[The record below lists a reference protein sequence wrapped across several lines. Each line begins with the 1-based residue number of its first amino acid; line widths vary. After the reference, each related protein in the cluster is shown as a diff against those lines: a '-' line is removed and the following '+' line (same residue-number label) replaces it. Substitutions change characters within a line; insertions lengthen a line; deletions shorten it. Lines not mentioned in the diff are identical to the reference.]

1 MRDGEGFPRQQRGP
15 SIPPSSQ
22 HSTFPTHWPP
32 TYLVT
37 NWLSIS
43 LSVLIRATGNW
54 LLHPTWG
61 WELKASESL
70 VTLVLMWGHCIVTSV
85 RTVARRWPWRS
96 PDWYLIVVIVI
107 SLKALCPSSPP
118 SDHRLTHRNKSFVN
132 VDPVNQHPILHLESK
147 ERLTGNLQL
156 YLVLAPEVVI
166 TKQQINFLSSPDFP
180 RALDVSQ
187 SFLVFS
193 SHTQRQGVT
202 KPGQTNLC
210 SGMWFH
216 VIFCLGNFST
226 CHVVT
231 VTSSRLKSTIF
242 WRVEWNVLNQHKK
255 KIE

>member
-1 MRDGEGFPRQQRGP
+1 MCAWCIICSYEGWGGFPKAAEGA
-15 SIPPSSQ
+15 INPPIQ
-22 HSTFPTHWPP
+22 PTHSTFPTPP

-96 PDWYLIVVIVI
+96 PDWYLIVIIVI

-132 VDPVNQHPILHLESK
+132 VD
-147 ERLTGNLQL
+147 
-156 YLVLAPEVVI
+156 LV
-166 TKQQINFLSSPDFP
+166 T
-180 RALDVSQ
+180 
-187 SFLVFS
+187 
-193 SHTQRQGVT
+193 
-202 KPGQTNLC
+202 
-210 SGMWFH
+210 
-216 VIFCLGNFST
+216 
-226 CHVVT
+226 
-231 VTSSRLKSTIF
+231 TSNTS
-242 WRVEWNVLNQHKK
+242 WE
-255 KIE
+255 